1 MTSVKPKKPEKFG
14 RLSPV
19 SQLSVG
25 LVDCVPRRVNA
36 ALAIP
41 VRRRRSVHLVVCVE
55 RERKKILIALCF
67 NMATGRSKIP
77 TSINNE
83 QMCSQLVTLVR
94 VHYAGRLSTVTL
106 CRKKKKKKN
115 PAQMSHFN
123 TFKSKCFL

>member
-14 RLSPV
+14 WLSPV

-25 LVDCVPRRVNA
+25 LVDCVPRSVNA

-41 VRRRRSVHLVVCVE
+41 VHRRRSVHLVICVE
-55 RERKKILIALCF
+55 RERKNPNCTVF
-67 NMATGRSKIP
+67 NMATGCSKIP

-83 QMCSQLVTLVR
+83 QMCLQLVTLVR

-106 CRKKKKKKN
+106 CSKKKKTCTN
-115 PAQMSHFN
+115 VP
-123 TFKSKCFL
+123 L